1 MIKLDVSISIVTYN
15 ANMSMLSL
23 TLNKLKGAVDF
34 ISDNDVEINTVL
46 TLIDHSPFPDS
57 MVQSDS
63 VFQCFGCGSKLI
75 NDPLNPGF
83 GAGHN
88 RALLSDTKYHL
99 ILNPDL
105 EVAPDALKNA
115 LEFME
120 RHPECGLLTPFATWA
135 DGEVQRLCKGYPT
148 VFDLLLRG
156 FAPAFVKKLFQT
168 RLAKYE
174 MADQLNNHD
183 VLWDPPIV
191 SGCFMLFRTDV
202 LQQLEGIGAV
212 DHAMKVSL
220 AIKVVN
226 LLVIILTVSSPDDF
240 DIVMASLCIPML
252 FGGIYLSYF
261 ASMKYHVAFPTF
273 NRLGKS
279 LYDGRDVFIGLLA
292 PNFYNA
298 IPTIALGSMYPPAEF
313 ANFAIATRL
322 VAVIITVQNVIAK
335 AVYPVVAMLK
345 SNQVNKLLTVNF
357 VVSIIPSILLYNYGE
372 WVLSIFLGKEFSS
385 VNSYLVILSV
395 GVIFIG
401 LSNSI
406 SQGYILPNGY
416 DRIYRNISLRVS
428 ILAAIISVV
437 SIYFYG
443 LVGGAFAMTFAR
455 TLFFIDYWIVYS
467 KIVLGE

>member
-1 MIKLDVSISIVTYN
+1 MSHKKEIIKNIFSFGSIDILGLLIPIVTMPILTRGLGPSQYGIYMLLLTIFYFGHTIIDYGTQFTSVRTLAKQRDNPEEIRRIYQDTQGLRLFLCLLYAIGAILYSLFLSFDN
-15 ANMSMLSL
+15 AVLYTVLGSL
-23 TLNKLKGAVDF
+23 TYL
-34 ISDNDVEINTVL
+34 
-46 TLIDHSPFPDS
+46 
-57 MVQSDS
+57 
-63 VFQCFGCGSKLI
+63 FGY
-75 NDPLNPGF
+75 
-83 GAGHN
+83 A
-88 RALLSDTKYHL
+88 
-99 ILNPDL
+99 
-105 EVAPDALKNA
+105 
-115 LEFME
+115 
-120 RHPECGLLTPFATWA
+120 LTP
-135 DGEVQRLCKGYPT
+135 
-148 VFDLLLRG
+148 
-156 FAPAFVKKLFQT
+156 
-168 RLAKYE
+168 
-174 MADQLNNHD
+174 
-183 VLWDPPIV
+183 LW
-191 SGCFMLFRTDV
+191 FY
-202 LQQLEGIGAV
+202 QGIGAV

-240 DIVMASLCIPML
+240 DIVMTSLCIPML

-372 WVLSIFLGKEFSS
+372 CVLSIFLGKEFSS

-416 DRIYRNISLRVS
+416 DKIYRNISLRVS

-467 KIVLGE
+467 KIVLGK

>member
-1 MIKLDVSISIVTYN
+1 MSHKKEIIKNIFSFGSIDILGLLIPIVTMPILTRGLGPSQYGIYMLLLTIFYFGHTIIDYGTQFTSVRTLAKQRDNPEEIRRIYQDTQGLRLFLCLLYAIGAILYSLFLSFDN
-15 ANMSMLSL
+15 AVLYTVLGSL
-23 TLNKLKGAVDF
+23 TYL
-34 ISDNDVEINTVL
+34 
-46 TLIDHSPFPDS
+46 
-57 MVQSDS
+57 
-63 VFQCFGCGSKLI
+63 FGY
-75 NDPLNPGF
+75 
-83 GAGHN
+83 A
-88 RALLSDTKYHL
+88 
-99 ILNPDL
+99 
-105 EVAPDALKNA
+105 
-115 LEFME
+115 
-120 RHPECGLLTPFATWA
+120 LTP
-135 DGEVQRLCKGYPT
+135 
-148 VFDLLLRG
+148 
-156 FAPAFVKKLFQT
+156 
-168 RLAKYE
+168 
-174 MADQLNNHD
+174 
-183 VLWDPPIV
+183 LW
-191 SGCFMLFRTDV
+191 FY
-202 LQQLEGIGAV
+202 QGIGAV

-279 LYDGRDVFIGLLA
+279 LHDGRDVFIGLLA

-406 SQGYILPNGY
+406 SQGYILPNGH
-416 DRIYRNISLRVS
+416 DKIYRNISLRVS

-467 KIVLGE
+467 KIVLGK